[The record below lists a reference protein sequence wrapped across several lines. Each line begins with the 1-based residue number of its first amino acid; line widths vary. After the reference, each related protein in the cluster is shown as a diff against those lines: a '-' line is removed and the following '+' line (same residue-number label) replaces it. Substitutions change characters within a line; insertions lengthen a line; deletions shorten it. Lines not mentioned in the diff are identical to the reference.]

1 MRIVSG
7 FIVREIAGNTVA
19 VPTGDAARRLSGLVA
34 RNGSGKFLFEL
45 LQTEQSQ
52 ESLVQA
58 LTDAYEVTRE
68 VASADVAEFIV
79 MLRENNMLADA
90 PV

>member
-19 VPTGDAARRLSGLVA
+19 VPTGDSARRLSGLVSL
-34 RNGSGKFLFEL
+34 NGSGKFLFEL

>member
-19 VPTGDAARRLSGLVA
+19 VPTGDSARRLSGLVA
-34 RNGSGKFLFEL
+34 LNGSGKFLFEL